1 VPLQRFTAHAG
12 AIEVGYVEY
21 DGGNRMWVWSS
32 RLADDAWGWGSTAE
46 AAKHGLEAWL
56 RRWLENFRPLL
67 GRPPQQRSEPG
78 AFALD
83 GATLLP

>member
-1 VPLQRFTAHAG
+1 MKTDRLTWKQDSIADVTLRRFTAHAG

-46 AAKHGLEAWL
+46 AAKHGLQAWL
-56 RRWLENFRPLL
+56 RRWLENFRPL
-67 GRPPQQRSEPG
+67 
-78 AFALD
+78 
-83 GATLLP
+83 

>member
-1 VPLQRFTAHAG
+1 MSGKTDRIAWTQDSIADVPLQCFTAHAG

-67 GRPPQQRSEPG
+67 N
-78 AFALD
+78 
-83 GATLLP
+83 